1 MKIPYDVWLK
11 VRQGKDLD
19 TELMFWDLC
28 KKNTTSALFVEI
40 KDVKC

>member
-1 MKIPYDVWLK
+1 MRIPFDVWLK

-28 KKNTTSALFVEI
+28 KKNTTSALWVEI
-40 KDVKC
+40 KE